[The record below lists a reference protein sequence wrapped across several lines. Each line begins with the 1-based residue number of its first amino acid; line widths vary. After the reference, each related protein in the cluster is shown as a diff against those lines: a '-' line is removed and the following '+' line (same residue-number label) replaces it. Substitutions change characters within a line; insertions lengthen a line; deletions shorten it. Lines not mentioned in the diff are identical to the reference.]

1 MLELI
6 ADMGFLW
13 FIASVV
19 ICVLFYALMKK
30 YFLYLMIA
38 RSRFYI

>member
-6 ADMGFLW
+6 ADMGFGW

-19 ICVLFYALMKK
+19 ICVLFYALIKK
-30 YFLYLMIA
+30 
-38 RSRFYI
+38 